1 RYLLN
6 IYPEFALETSSGR
19 RETMSLLRSGQ
30 PAMIFFWA
38 TWCPHCRSQLTEL
51 TQQREDIEEKG
62 IKVILVDVGEDAQKV
77 KAYFNANNISLDTFL
92 DQDGVVANDYKVIGV
107 PTFFFVDTEGT
118 VVAAE
123 HSLISDYEEIL
134 LGSAL

>member
-1 RYLLN
+1 
-6 IYPEFALETSSGR
+6 
-19 RETMSLLRSGQ
+19 MSLLRSGQ